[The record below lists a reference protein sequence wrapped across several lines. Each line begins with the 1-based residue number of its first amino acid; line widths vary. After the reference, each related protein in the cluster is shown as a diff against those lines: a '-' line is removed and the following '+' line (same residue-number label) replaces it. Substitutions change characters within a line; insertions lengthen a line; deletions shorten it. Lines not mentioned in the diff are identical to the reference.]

1 MVDPD
6 ELLRL
11 YADFLSEAK
20 FEFEDMD
27 HYGIWCMGNTE
38 FLKWLAEENRIRAQ
52 LEEVKPGSFDHFRRL
67 LSANA

>member
-1 MVDPD
+1 MVDPN

-27 HYGIWCMGNTE
+27 HYGIWCTGNTE
-38 FLKWLAEENRIRAQ
+38 FLKWLAEENRVRGQ
-52 LEEVKPGSFDHFRRL
+52 VKEVKLGSFDHMRRL
-67 LSANA
+67 LSADS